1 MPSFVRAV
9 SASSFCSVTER
20 HTVHHV
26 PPRVLTYSLCLV
38 TLFAAYPSS
47 LPPHSPRFLRLSAYV
62 PHRCVPFIQVFFSSL
77 LCLWL
82 CSASQMAGHYCVA
95 TFCVSGHIPINYP
108 VCVDPIWTCVCLTL
122 LRVIDTFLVFVLKIS
137 VRFRFIFLI
146 AYGRIFL
153 GSAPVYCVVRLTWN
167 GLLSSVIFVRVFM
180 CLLKLTNRKQL
191 FSFHMASLCVLC

>member
-1 MPSFVRAV
+1 VPSFVRAV
-9 SASSFCSVTER
+9 SASSSCSVTER

-26 PPRVLTYSLCLV
+26 PPRVLTYSLCPV

-122 LRVIDTFLVFVLKIS
+122 LRVIRYVSCICLKDFRPFSLYISHCVWSYFLRFCPSLLCCPFDVERFAVFCYLCES
-137 VRFRFIFLI
+137 F
-146 AYGRIFL
+146 Y
-153 GSAPVYCVVRLTWN
+153 
-167 GLLSSVIFVRVFM
+167 VFAETD
-180 CLLKLTNRKQL
+180 KP
-191 FSFHMASLCVLC
+191 